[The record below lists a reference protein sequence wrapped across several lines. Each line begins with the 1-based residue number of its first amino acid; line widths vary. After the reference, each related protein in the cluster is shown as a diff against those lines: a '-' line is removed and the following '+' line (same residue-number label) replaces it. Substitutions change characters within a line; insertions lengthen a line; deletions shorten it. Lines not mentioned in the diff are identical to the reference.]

1 MASET
6 WYGQLENALFNK
18 FSKLMKAHSN
28 SKVNSANYTSSG
40 VSTTEM
46 TLPTVYIH
54 LTNAEEI
61 GRTFD
66 NGIAAVRADFQ
77 IDVYTDTKQDCMLIS
92 RVATAKMSEI
102 GFQTPQLPI
111 IDSTADISHSIA
123 RYRISIGSDNTSTG
137 LII

>member
-1 MASET
+1 MATET
-6 WYGQLENALFNK
+6 WYGQLENAVFNK

-28 SKVNSANYTSSG
+28 SKVNKANYTSSA
-40 VSTTEM
+40 VSSSEM

-61 GRTFD
+61 GKTFD
-66 NGIAAVRADFQ
+66 NGICAVRADFQ
-77 IDVYTDTKQDCMLIS
+77 IDVFTDTKQDCALIS
-92 RVATAKMSEI
+92 RVATAKMGGL
-102 GFQTPQLPI
+102 GFTATQLTV
-111 IDSTADISHSIA
+111 IDSTVDISHGIA